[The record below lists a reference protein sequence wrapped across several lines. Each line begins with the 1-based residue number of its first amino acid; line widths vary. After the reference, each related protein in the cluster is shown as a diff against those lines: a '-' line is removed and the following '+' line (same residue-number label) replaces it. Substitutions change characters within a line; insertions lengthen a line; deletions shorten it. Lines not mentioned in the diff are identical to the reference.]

1 MGLLLAVLVLAGA
14 SVSCNA
20 VTNIVDNFNDG
31 VIDTTK
37 WQVLLPFGNSQILEN
52 NGYVQSISR
61 GVLGTKDDVDTNIQ
75 ISGKFMFVAQ
85 DPKIS
90 FRSNLS
96 SWDGYGERTGIT
108 IAFGLGGQNI
118 RIEGRWGD
126 GSSGTIGVERPYT
139 WQSGIYY
146 DFQIVDDGNN
156 IEVFINGS
164 SAVSGF
170 TNQRMG
176 NKVGFFGNEMG
187 GMTAQ
192 FDDISIQALPEPS
205 SLSLLLAGG
214 TVLIVGK
221 PRKKD
226 S

>member
-1 MGLLLAVLVLAGA
+1 MIRLLTVLVLAGLSA
-14 SVSCNA
+14 CSYAATS
-20 VTNIVDNFNDG
+20 IFDNFNDG

-37 WQVLLPFGNSQILEN
+37 WQVLLPFGNSQIVEN

-61 GVLGTKDDVDTNIQ
+61 GVLGTKDDVDSNIQ

-90 FRSNLS
+90 FRSDLS
-96 SWDGYGERTGIT
+96 SWDGYGERTGVT

-126 GSSGTIGVERPYT
+126 GSSGTIGVERPYA

-146 DFQIVDDGNN
+146 DFQINDDGNF
-156 IEVFINGS
+156 IEVLINGS
-164 SAVSGF
+164 SVVSGS

-176 NKVGFFGNEMG
+176 NRVGFFGNEMG

-192 FDDISIQALPEPS
+192 FDDVSIQGVPEPS

-214 TVLIVGK
+214 LVALAGR
-221 PRKKD
+221 RK
-226 S
+226 SE

>member
-1 MGLLLAVLVLAGA
+1 MIRILAMLVLLGGVG
-14 SVSCNA
+14 SSYA
-20 VTNIVDNFNDG
+20 VTNIFDNFNDG

-37 WQVLLPFGNSQILEN
+37 WQVLLPFGNSQVVESS
-52 NGYVQSISR
+52 GYVQSISR

-90 FRSNLS
+90 FRSDLS
-96 SWDGYGERTGIT
+96 GWDGYGERTGIT
-108 IAFGLGGQNI
+108 IAFGLSGQNI

-126 GSSGTIGVERPYT
+126 GSSGTIGVERPYA

-146 DFQIVDDGNN
+146 DFQINDDGNN

-164 SAVSGF
+164 SAVFGV
-170 TNQRMG
+170 TTQRMG
-176 NKVGFFGNEMG
+176 NKVAFFGNEMG

-192 FDDISIQALPEPS
+192 FDDISIQGVPEPS

-214 TVLIVGK
+214 AVVLSRR
-221 PRKKD
+221 RK
-226 S
+226 SL